1 MCGHHNPLGWAATLL
16 IAVAD
21 AHVILE
27 IAAAI
32 LVVAVG
38 VRLLLVSPVRH
49 AISGHHHRRFLARPR
64 FTVVIERRPA
74 KRSRTA
80 VSGR

>member
-1 MCGHHNPLGWAATLL
+1 MRRHHNPLGWAATLL
-16 IAVAD
+16 ITVAYT
-21 AHVILE
+21 HVILE

-32 LVVAVG
+32 LAVAVG

-49 AISGHHHRRFLARPR
+49 AISGQHRPLLDRPR

-80 VSGR
+80 VSDR

>member
-1 MCGHHNPLGWAATLL
+1 MTRRGHNPLGWAATLL
-16 IAVAD
+16 IAVAY
-21 AHVILE
+21 AHLTLE

-38 VRLLLVSPVRH
+38 VRLLPVRH
-49 AISGHHHRRFLARPR
+49 AISGHHHHRRLLDRPR
-64 FTVVIERRPA
+64 FTVAIERRPA
-74 KRSRTA
+74 KGSRTA